1 MSAQYQKIYEKNSFV
16 AYGRVDGVMDHLF
29 IWESPTGPASFPSLT
44 ELLKAWSLV
53 RRTVLFCPKFDPT
66 TVSSALDRLSA
77 SLGMPAR
84 YGKFWYWTESTFTG
98 QAAADNSFPT
108 GDAVPIQ
115 IGDVSLS
122 LDVGTPP
129 ASLDAFNFG
138 TDPSED
144 NLTLVLTGSQNARWS
159 VDNVSGGNLLR
170 VSLKSEPGF
179 VAGSVGIF
187 VPWPAAASDRP
198 HPLGR
203 AKFLFIGGPAALPPP
218 GGDPAPCRL
227 WMSRVSD
234 KVTETA
240 GSPSTCAVYLDPRD
254 GLSSLRWLAG
264 QLNSRMSFGD
274 AEIYSSFFSSRG
286 DRFIL
291 KSAGGSTRLGFVHDL
306 MLSDQSLVSSGNQTV
321 FHPEGDFEIK
331 SPSPPASPSALN
343 ISPRDCVAGAA
354 TTEFFDLATA
364 THIRFAPRQPA
375 FFVEGENGLPA
386 SRKLLDDRNGLATT
400 SHLQFLTSSGALPTT
415 VPFHSQPAE
424 APLFVSETAEHLR
437 RRRVP
442 FGSLSAAAPVFPLA
456 GYQPS
461 DRDAD
466 TVIRRFDATH
476 LCQYRR
482 NKCVPFQARSG
493 TPQVVPTGRFVAN
506 AVPATSLAVTPQGIL
521 AEVNLDGSYSRL
533 YFGNPDTETAR
544 LDFSIRISNSDP
556 ALYAEIQQALAG
568 NQLFMVFNGPTAQT
582 LSSIAP
588 SATLY
593 VGDFQFS
600 VGATGP
606 DENARNTNIGSR
618 MGASVILIKYVTDKS
633 LDTLIQDTTYWAC
646 QTALAPN
653 GKTDIKSLTGLGDAP
668 SPNTPA
674 ELKNLETLWFDPGWQ
689 GILVLDLPIAVMP
702 DILESL
708 RPGLSPE
715 VPLRAH
721 HFGLNVVPVLRS
733 DLVAGTDP
741 KRPGSAFGL
750 IQYAKGNKKDP
761 PKPTKADKEP
771 AGAPVDPDRNYRF
784 IVDSLHIAFE
794 NSQISTFQAKVFVKF
809 DHLFWDKVTPDDGAL
824 KSLELDGFYESRT
837 VPGGTQD
844 VFSLISPQQMS
855 VDFPDPSYL
864 KTLTITRAQL
874 SVISLD
880 RDQRTKALQTLTA
893 EIDIDGTL
901 TLNEKLTHLPLFTV
915 KSIRLSSFG
924 FQFVY
929 DYGTRNLSF
938 GFNAPRISAD
948 IDFNPGD
955 AASLLSFLPVKLKG
969 MSVAL
974 TNLLDLGD
982 LNFFPINFGDLDSGG
997 AMGTKFHFGF
1007 LMDLDLGSIGKLA
1020 GDLNG
1025 LHIPLLIGWKAGSN
1039 PGLAFGIQFPTF
1051 NGKIDIGIQQFIR
1064 LRAEKLNI
1072 QRCLDAGNNLT
1083 AVAIQAVHAQVVLLG
1098 KPWPVQSDIAFIIFI
1113 PATSGRK
1120 ASWALGFET
1129 GDHTWYVGGGY
1140 RITLDGNIAKDT
1152 KGIVKA
1158 FHDNLSGIEEATN
1171 VCTLLGRANPD
1182 SDNWSIA
1189 TQYKGGF
1196 TVGVAVSDP
1205 GIYGLDLD
1213 IADFDLD
1220 LLYRRVNGQLGI
1232 FSVEFCLPGGMRTMQ
1247 FGAATIRLPVFRLE
1261 VHTDGGFLADFGFP
1275 WNNDFSRSAQVEIA
1289 IFLGSGGF
1297 YFGITA
1303 ASASD
1308 LLNFQGGFN
1317 YSAPDPKLLN
1327 AIRTLRLGFAARVGI
1342 GRSFTIGILRA
1353 EASLTIFGGLEGAA
1367 GYRPGE
1373 NNLFN
1378 PTVWALRG
1386 YVGLMLD
1393 ISATVSFAIIQASA
1407 RILAYADVG
1416 LDIRRVLAEQGS
1428 VHYLLTLP
1436 LVVFA
1441 DIGLTVAVDVGIH
1454 VGCVSITIHLSFS
1467 ATWHFEQALTSLSV
1481 SGPYVANALEASD
1494 FDLFQEAQLSNF
1506 ALPDGPFAWTLGYTY
1521 WNNPRPLNVY
1531 ATVLPC
1537 MGQASD
1543 FGQAGGA
1550 KTCVIGTMLL
1560 QVLPFD
1566 NAFGD
1571 LAKFLTGWIL
1581 LPAPTGNPVEYEN
1594 EKITL
1599 GTVSD
1604 LQTRMNQDQ
1613 DVFWTGFTDAVLAV
1627 VKKQFAP
1634 ALKTLVQNQ
1643 DEPFAVIPPWPS
1655 SSFSYVPAAGP
1666 PVTGTPSTVMEEGK
1680 QMLGDNAA
1688 FAEYCRHLIIGTV
1701 SEIGLLIQ
1709 NTPGESRND
1718 RSKSMKW
1725 SEIWTQMFG
1734 QP

>member
-1 MSAQYQKIYEKNSFV
+1 MSVQYRKIYTKNGFV
-16 AYGRVDGVMDHLF
+16 AYGRVGAFLDHLF
-29 IWESPTGPASFPSLT
+29 LWEAATGPDLFNSLSD
-44 ELLKAWSLV
+44 LLTVWSRA
-53 RRTVLFCPKFDPT
+53 RRTVLFCPTFDPAT
-66 TVSSALDRLSA
+66 IVTALD
-77 SLGMPAR
+77 SLAAPPGLPTY
-84 YGKFWYWTESTFTG
+84 YGKFWYWRESHFTG
-98 QAAADNSFPT
+98 RSPADSFFPT
-108 GDAVPIQ
+108 GRAVAVL
-115 IGDVSLS
+115 IGDISLG

-129 ASLDAFNFG
+129 VSLDDFTSSADSSGN
-138 TDPSED
+138 
-144 NLTLVLTGSQNARWS
+144 NLMLALTASPNARWTI
-159 VDNVSGGNLLR
+159 DNASAGNQLL
-170 VSLKSEPGF
+170 VSLDNSSGF
-179 VAGSVGIF
+179 VAGSIGLS
-187 VPWPAAASDRP
+187 VPWPAGSAR
-198 HPLGR
+198 HPLNR
-203 AKFLFIGGPAALPPP
+203 AGLVFIGGPPTPPTP
-218 GGDPAPCRL
+218 GGDPVPCRV
-227 WMSRVSD
+227 WTSRLSD
-234 KVTETA
+234 KVI
-240 GSPSTCAVYLDPRD
+240 SSTGTGATCGVLLDPRD
-254 GLSSLRWLAG
+254 GISTPDWLAG
-264 QLNSRMSFGD
+264 EMNSRLLFGD
-274 AEIYSSFFSSRG
+274 AEIYSSFFSSKG
-286 DRFIL
+286 DRFSL
-291 KSAGGSTRLGFVHDL
+291 KSAGGSSRLGFVYDR
-306 MLSDQSLVSSGNQTV
+306 MLEGQSLITSGTQTI

-331 SPSPPASPSALN
+331 SPTPDADTSALN
-343 ISPRDCVAGAA
+343 VSARDFVAGAA
-354 TTEFFDLATA
+354 TTEFFDLNTA
-364 THIRFAPRQPA
+364 THIRFVKRQPA
-375 FFVEGENGLPA
+375 FFLEGESGSPA
-386 SRKLLDDRNGLATT
+386 SRKLLDDRGGVAIT
-400 SHLQFLTSSGALPTT
+400 SHVQFLAATGAPPAT

-424 APLFVSETAEHLR
+424 AALFVSETAEHLR

-442 FGSLSAAAPVFPLA
+442 FGSLSAAVPVFPRA
-456 GYQPS
+456 GYQAS
-461 DRDAD
+461 DHDAD
-466 TVIRRFDATH
+466 SGIRGLDATH

-482 NKCVPFQARSG
+482 NKCVPFQTRSR
-493 TPQVVPTGRFVAN
+493 TPQVVPTGRFGATT
-506 AVPATSLAVTPQGIL
+506 VPATSLAVTPQGIL
-521 AEVNLDGSYSRL
+521 AEINLNGSYSRL
-533 YFGNPDTETAR
+533 YFGNPDSHTAR
-544 LDFSIRISNSDP
+544 LDFSIGITNSDP
-556 ALYAEIQQALAG
+556 ALYGEIQQALAG
-568 NQLFMVFNGPTAQT
+568 NQLFMVFNSPTTQT
-582 LSSIAP
+582 LNSIAP

-593 VGDFQFS
+593 VRDFQFS
-600 VGATGP
+600 VGPTGLGQT
-606 DENARNTNIGSR
+606 ARETNNDSR
-618 MGASVILIKYVTDKS
+618 MGASVVIIKFVTGKT
-633 LDTLIQDTTYWAC
+633 LDSLIQDTTYWAC
-646 QTALAPN
+646 QSALAPN
-653 GKTDIKSLTGLGDAP
+653 GNAGIKKLTGLDEPVPLGQPDY
-668 SPNTPA
+668 
-674 ELKNLETLWFDPGWQ
+674 LKTLRDLWFNPNWQ
-689 GILVLDLPIAVMP
+689 GILVLDLPIPVMP
-702 DILESL
+702 DILEAL

-721 HFGLNVVPVLRS
+721 HFGLNVVPVHRS
-733 DLVAGTDP
+733 DLVGGTDP

-761 PKPTKADKEP
+761 PNPTKADKEP
-771 AGAPVDPDRNYRF
+771 GAAVDPDRNYRF
-784 IVDSLHIAFE
+784 IVDSLRIGFE

-809 DHLFWDKVTPDDGAL
+809 DHLFWDKVTPDDGVL

-837 VPGGTQD
+837 LPDGTKQD

-855 VDFPDPSYL
+855 VDFPVPSYL

-874 SVISLD
+874 SVTSLD
-880 RDQRTKALQTLTA
+880 RDQRTKSVQKLTV

-938 GFNAPRISAD
+938 GFIARRISAD

-982 LNFFPINFGDLDSGG
+982 LNFFPINFGGLDPGG
-997 AMGTKFHFGF
+997 AIGTKFHFGF

-1020 GDLNG
+1020 GDLSG

-1039 PGLAFGIQFPTF
+1039 PGFAFGIQFPTF

-1064 LRAEKLNI
+1064 LRADKLNI
-1072 QRCLDAGNNLT
+1072 KRCLDASNNLT
-1083 AVAIQAVHAQVVLLG
+1083 AVAIQAVHAQVVFLG
-1098 KPWPVQSDIAFIIFI
+1098 RPWPVESDIAFIIFI
-1113 PATSGRK
+1113 PAASARK
-1120 ASWALGFET
+1120 PSWALGFET

-1140 RITLDGNIAKDT
+1140 RITLDGTAAKDT

-1158 FHDNLSGIEEATN
+1158 FRDNLSGIGEATD
-1171 VCTLLGRANPD
+1171 VCALLGRANPD

-1189 TQYKGGF
+1189 AQYKGGF
-1196 TVGVAVSDP
+1196 TVGVAISDP

-1220 LLYRRVNGQLGI
+1220 LLYRRVNGGLGI
-1232 FSVEFCLPGGMRTMQ
+1232 FSIEFCLPGGMRTMQ

-1308 LLNFQGGFN
+1308 LLNFQGGYS

-1367 GYRPGE
+1367 GYRAGE

-1416 LDIRRVLAEQGS
+1416 LDIRRVLAKRGS
-1428 VHYLLTLP
+1428 VHYLVTLP
-1436 LVVFA
+1436 LVIFA

-1481 SGPYVANALEASD
+1481 SGPYVVDALEARD
-1494 FDLFQEAQLSNF
+1494 IDLLQEAQPSNF
-1506 ALPDGPFAWTLGYTY
+1506 ALSDGPFAWTLGYAY
-1521 WNNPRPLNVY
+1521 WNNPRPLNIY

-1550 KTCVIGTMLL
+1550 KTCVVGTMLL
-1560 QVLPFD
+1560 QVLPVD

-1581 LPAPTGNPVEYEN
+1581 LPAPTGNPGDYADQP
-1594 EKITL
+1594 ITL

-1604 LQTRMNQDQ
+1604 LQTRMDQ
-1613 DVFWTGFTDAVLAV
+1613 DPDLFWNGFADAVLAV

-1634 ALKTLVQNQ
+1634 ALKTLLQNQ

-1655 SSFSYVPAAGP
+1655 TSFSYFPPTGS
-1666 PVTGTPSTVMEEGK
+1666 PVTGIPSTVMEQGK
-1680 QMLGDNAA
+1680 PMAGDNAA
-1688 FAEYCRHLIIGTV
+1688 FAEYCRHLIVGTV

-1725 SEIWTQMFG
+1725 SDIWTQMFG